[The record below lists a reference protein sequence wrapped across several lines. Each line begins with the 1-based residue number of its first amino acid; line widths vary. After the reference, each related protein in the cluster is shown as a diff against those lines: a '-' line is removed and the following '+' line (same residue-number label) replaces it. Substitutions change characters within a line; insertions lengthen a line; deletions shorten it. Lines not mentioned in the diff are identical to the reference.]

1 LIQAERRSALQTV
14 ITEQEERLR
23 EVVAE
28 TLGIDSEDVDDET
41 SPQTVAAW
49 TSLNHL
55 TLMSAVEEA
64 FGIQMSMEDMAVAQS
79 YATLR
84 ETVDRLL

>member
-1 LIQAERRSALQTV
+1 VTA
-14 ITEQEERLR
+14 EQEEKLR
-23 EVVAE
+23 DMVAE
-28 TLGIDSEDVDDET
+28 TLGMDIEDVGDET
-41 SPQTVAAW
+41 SPETVAAW

-84 ETVDRLL
+84 ETVNRLL

>member
-1 LIQAERRSALQTV
+1 M
-14 ITEQEERLR
+14 
-23 EVVAE
+23 VAE
-28 TLGIDSEDVDDET
+28 TLGMDIEDVGDET
-41 SPQTVAAW
+41 SPETVAAW

-84 ETVDRLL
+84 ETVNRLL

>member
-1 LIQAERRSALQTV
+1 MTA
-14 ITEQEERLR
+14 EQEERLR
-23 EVVAE
+23 EVIAE
-28 TLGIDSEDVDDET
+28 TLGIDIEDVGDET

-55 TLMSAVEEA
+55 TLMSAIEEA

>member
-1 LIQAERRSALQTV
+1 VTA
-14 ITEQEERLR
+14 EQEERLR
-23 EVVAE
+23 DVVAE
-28 TLGIDSEDVDDET
+28 TLGIDSDDVGDET
-41 SPQTVAAW
+41 SPETVAAW

-64 FGIQMSMEDMAVAQS
+64 FGIQLSMYDMTAAQS

-84 ETVDRLL
+84 ERVDRLL